1 MIRVLIFDKDGTLV
15 KFSDIWARAAKNLIS
30 KMTENPEDLRSLEE
44 KIGLGEDGTII
55 KDSPLAIGTN
65 KDVADALGISE
76 GEINGAFASYLAKN
90 EDMIRPTE
98 DMRETIKGL
107 KDKGIKI
114 GLVTADSKAL
124 ALKQL
129 EILGIAEYFDF
140 VIGYDSGFEPKPSSQ
155 CLGFVEKEYGVKR
168 EEIAYVGDTKT
179 DIEFGSNT
187 GTMFGYRSE
196 VSPDTIEE
204 DVDIMLDSLKDISK
218 CI

>member
-1 MIRVLIFDKDGTLV
+1 MIKILIFDKDGALV
-15 KFSDIWARAAKNLIS
+15 KFSDIWARAAVKLVETMAKDEPDKKNL
-30 KMTENPEDLRSLEE
+30 KE

-76 GEINGAFASYLAKN
+76 DEINGAFASYLAEN

-98 DMRETIKGL
+98 DMRETLSDL
-107 KDKGIKI
+107 KDRGIKI
-114 GLVTADSKAL
+114 GLVTADSKDL

-129 EILGIAEYFDF
+129 EILGIAKFFDF
-140 VIGYDSGFEPKPSSQ
+140 VIGYDSGFEPKPSPE
-155 CLGFVEKEYGVKR
+155 CLDFVEKEYGVKR

-179 DIEFGSNT
+179 DIGFGSNT

-204 DVDIMLDSLKDISK
+204 DVDIMLASLKDIGDH
-218 CI
+218 I

>member
-1 MIRVLIFDKDGTLV
+1 MIKILIFDKDGTLV
-15 KFSDIWARAAKNLIS
+15 KFSDIWARAAANLVETMA
-30 KMTENPEDLRSLEE
+30 KDDQDKKDLKG
-44 KIGLGEDGTII
+44 KIGLGEDGAII

-65 KDVADALGISE
+65 KDVADALSISE
-76 GEINGAFASYLAKN
+76 DEINRAFASYLAEN

-98 DMRETIKGL
+98 DMAETIKEI
-107 KDKGIKI
+107 KDKGVKI
-114 GLVTADSKAL
+114 GLVTADSKDL
-124 ALKQL
+124 AQRQL

-196 VSPDTIEE
+196 VSTDTIEE
-204 DVDIMLDSLKDISK
+204 DVDVMLTSLKDIRDH
-218 CI
+218 I